1 MLLLAGILCHT
12 AVCEVPMFAI
22 IVLPI
27 FSAILCALSI
37 PNEMLLSGFWPLGF
51 VALIPFYLALI
62 QARTPRQAALTG
74 AIFGACHHA
83 LTSYWLFFYKGF
95 AFWTLGTSAIA
106 YAVVYA
112 VLGLYGHFILR
123 SESSSYR
130 PLVFAIG
137 WASFEFLKSTGFLGY
152 PWGLIPYS
160 LTSVPVLLQTAD
172 TMGVYGL
179 SFLLALSSGIGA
191 EYFLARKNPLDLMR
205 DWTRGAAFLFILMCC
220 VVAYGFAATSRPIP
234 LKTTLRATL
243 VQQNSDPWLAGELPT
258 LQTNVALAREAFE
271 TNKATGGD
279 PIDLIVFSETTL
291 RRPFAEYREWFG
303 KNPGKDPLLPFI
315 AESGAH
321 LLTGAPVVLNWET
334 WESTNSVLL
343 ISPQGELIDSYAKV
357 HPVPFAEAIPLWE
370 YAWFRRFMQEVVG
383 LESGWV
389 MGSSLTV
396 FSISPKSAPATTL
409 RFATPICFE
418 DAFADLCRQYF
429 LGGADLLINLTND
442 SWSLKKSAQIQH
454 WAIARIRA
462 IENRRSL
469 VRSTNSGLSCV
480 VDPWGRV
487 LWEMPQFE
495 ADAITV
501 DIPVYEPTTAT
512 IYTRYGEWFAQLCTL
527 LLAIRFIMD
536 YIRFSRKRHNP
547 EGKHALIGSVYS

>member
-1 MLLLAGILCHT
+1 MLAT
-12 AVCEVPMFAI
+12 M
-22 IVLPI
+22 VLPL
-27 FSAILCALSI
+27 FSAILCAISI
-37 PNEMLLSGFWPLGF
+37 PNEILLSGFWPLGF
-51 VALIPFYLALI
+51 MALIPFYLALTSVK
-62 QARTPRQAALTG
+62 TPRQAAFAG
-74 AIFGACHHA
+74 AVFGACHHA
-83 LTSYWLFFYKGF
+83 LTSYWLFFYRGF
-95 AFWTLGTSAIA
+95 AFWTLGTSAAA

-123 SESSSYR
+123 SESPSYR
-130 PLVFAIG
+130 PFVFALG

-160 LTSVPVLLQTAD
+160 LSAVPLMLQTAD
-172 TMGVYGL
+172 TMGVYGI

-191 EYFLARKNPLDLMR
+191 EYFLARKSPLKPMR
-205 DWTRGAAFLFILMCC
+205 DWTRGAAFLFILTCLVMT
-220 VVAYGFAATSRPIP
+220 YGLVIRLAPIP
-234 LKTTLRATL
+234 LKATLRTTL
-243 VQQNSDPWLAGELPT
+243 VQQNSDPWVAGELPT

-271 TNKATGGD
+271 ANRATKGD
-279 PIDLIVFSETTL
+279 PVDLIVFSETTL
-291 RRPFAEYREWFG
+291 RRPFAEYKDWFG
-303 KNPGKDPLLPFI
+303 KNPGADPLLPFI
-315 AESGAH
+315 AESGAL

-370 YAWFRRFMQEVVG
+370 YSWFRTFMQEVVG

-389 MGSSLTV
+389 MGSSLTI
-396 FSISPKSAPATTL
+396 FSLSPKSAPAGTV

-429 LGGADLLINLTND
+429 LDGADLLINLTND

-462 IENRRSL
+462 IENRRTL

-480 VDPWGRV
+480 VDPWGKV

-495 ADAITV
+495 AKSITV
-501 DIPVYEPTTAT
+501 DVPVYEPSIPT
-512 IYTRYGEWFAQLCTL
+512 IYTRYGEWFAKLCTL
-527 LLAIRFIMD
+527 LLAFRFIMD
-536 YIRFSRKRHNP
+536 YIRFRRAS
-547 EGKHALIGSVYS
+547 